1 MTKNLSNIILMF
13 INFII
18 LCIFCP
24 IYDMSFL
31 AYFYYQSVKQVPAD
45 SYAEIQCPLGVRTK
59 FYLPDGTTGY
69 LNSGSLLKYPVKFN
83 N

>member
-1 MTKNLSNIILMF
+1 MLKMTKNLSNIILMF

-31 AYFYYQSVKQVPAD
+31 AYFLYTDHNKVVGQNEAK
-45 SYAEIQCPLGVRTK
+45 E
-59 FYLPDGTTGY
+59 
-69 LNSGSLLKYPVKFN
+69 
-83 N
+83 